1 MAAYRDRGMLNR
13 PSAPVHNRGLRDV
26 SADGSVT
33 SLPVSLDVESVRSGC
48 IDEVQDT
55 LSMEL
60 TNLILIQETP

>member
-1 MAAYRDRGMLNR
+1 MLNR

-26 SADGSVT
+26 SADRSVT
-33 SLPVSLDVESVRSGC
+33 SLPVSRDVESVRSGC
-48 IDEVQDT
+48 IDEDQDT